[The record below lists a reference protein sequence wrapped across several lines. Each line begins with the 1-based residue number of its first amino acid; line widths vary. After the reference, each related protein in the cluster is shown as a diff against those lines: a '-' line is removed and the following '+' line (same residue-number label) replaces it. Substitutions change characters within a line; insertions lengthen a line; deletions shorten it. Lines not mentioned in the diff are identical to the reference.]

1 MTKKKARK
9 TLCCQG
15 CSGQLTLNEAATSET
30 LTAYMRAAGHGDYNG
45 AWCDKCRP
53 PASPDEKAA
62 VRLAQQPKPDPG
74 NPWQREGSLHELRLD
89 WESYSG
95 DRHKHL
101 CDRYPNWAT
110 IDYFG
115 RKVLGREKWTQETW
129 NELEKWLIATGHAKN
144 RYEAKF
150 LPAARVAEL
159 LRQTSG
165 GGETSKQAVNNP
177 PVLSTVATDDT
188 PGVISRNRKFVQWY
202 EAKGTNTYHQPK
214 QIWKKWDTMKMEERA
229 AICPTRPNKISP
241 AAVAQAIKR
250 TIKACGGERKAG
262 KAKKTRKQNG

>member
-115 RKVLGREKWTQETW
+115 RKVLGRKKWTQETW
-129 NELEKWLIATGHAKN
+129 NELEKWLIATGHARTATRRN
-144 RYEAKF
+144 SSPRRGWRNCYGRR
-150 LPAARVAEL
+150 PAEVKRVSRQSTIRL
-159 LRQTSG
+159 CYRPWRQTTHRGLSHETGSSCSG
-165 GGETSKQAVNNP
+165 T
-177 PVLSTVATDDT
+177 
-188 PGVISRNRKFVQWY
+188 RRK
-202 EAKGTNTYHQPK
+202 G
-214 QIWKKWDTMKMEERA
+214 
-229 AICPTRPNKISP
+229 PTRTTNRS
-241 AAVAQAIKR
+241 R
-250 TIKACGGERKAG
+250 FGRSG
-262 KAKKTRKQNG
+262 TR